1 MGLGDLAWRL
11 YEDPD
16 PATKV
21 YVSSVLAVM
30 AREAKGAQ

>member
-1 MGLGDLAWRL
+1 LGLDNLAWRL

-21 YVSSVLAVM
+21 YVSSILKVM
-30 AREAKGAQ
+30 TEQMKGA

>member
-1 MGLGDLAWRL
+1 VGLGDLAWRL

-21 YVSSVLAVM
+21 YVASVLNVM
-30 AREAKGAQ
+30 SEQMKGP